1 MIILLKMNQCLS
13 LGSEEE
19 WVCLWLQSIK
29 NLSCV
34 KSSTCDSL
42 YFSVQHGIKEKKN
55 NLI

>member
-1 MIILLKMNQCLS
+1 MLILRKMNPCLS
-13 LGSEEE
+13 LRSEEE

-34 KSSTCDSL
+34 KSRMCDSL